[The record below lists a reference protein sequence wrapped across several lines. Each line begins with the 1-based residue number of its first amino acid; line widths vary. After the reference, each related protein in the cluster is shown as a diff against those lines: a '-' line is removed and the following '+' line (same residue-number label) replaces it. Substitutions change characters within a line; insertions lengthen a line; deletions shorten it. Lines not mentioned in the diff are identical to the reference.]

1 MSERVGTRSR
11 EPEPS
16 AFPKY
21 FSLITEREQFV
32 ELQQTAPLVIKA
44 VKPDQFELCPQ
55 GLIGWYLQPHDSSNA
70 CLQDWWVFIHD
81 IRGVSGRHRHQGGL
95 VLFIIEGRGY
105 STMNGVRYDWEE
117 GDMVIMPLLREGVEH
132 QHFNLRTDGS
142 SKWLAFIH
150 QPTWNEQGSEL
161 VQSALDP
168 EFVEH
173 FGVTSWKGATTAVEK
188 LVPKSESEAGKGG
201 GNDNRK

>member
-1 MSERVGTRSR
+1 
-11 EPEPS
+11 
-16 AFPKY
+16 
-21 FSLITEREQFV
+21 
-32 ELQQTAPLVIKA
+32 VIKGL
-44 VKPDQFELCPQ
+44 KPEQYELCPQ
-55 GLIGWYLQPHDSSNA
+55 GLIGWYLQPNSSSDA

-117 GDMVIMPLLREGVEH
+117 GDMIIMPLLREGVEH
-132 QHFNLRTDGS
+132 QHFNLREDGS

-150 QPTWNEQGSEL
+150 LPTWNEQGSEL

-168 EFVEH
+168 EFVER

-188 LVPKSESEAGKGG
+188 AVPQNESGARKGG
-201 GNDNRK
+201 SK